1 MLTYVLNIKI
11 SVKMKSLITSFLVFL
26 SFIASAQNS
35 IEKDIEEFKEL
46 KVYDLIEVEMVK
58 ASENKVV
65 ITGENKEDVQVVN
78 KNGTLKIRMN
88 LEQIF
93 DGKQTKVTLYYM
105 HVDIIDANEG
115 ANIHSKGVIKQFEI
129 DLKTQEGAKIDAEID
144 VQYVN
149 IKSVSGGYIKAN
161 GRATNQNVSVLTG
174 GTYDGQTLETE
185 KTEVDIKAA
194 GEVYIKA
201 SKQLDIKIKAGGNVY
216 VYGKPESVNE
226 SKVFG
231 GRVTYMD

>member
-1 MLTYVLNIKI
+1 M
-11 SVKMKSLITSFLVFL
+11 SDMKRVITSLVFL
-26 SFIASAQNS
+26 ISVVASAQDV
-35 IEKDIEEFKEL
+35 IEKSVEAFTEL

-58 ASENKVV
+58 ASENKIT
-65 ITGENKEDVQVVN
+65 ITGKNKDDLQVVN

-93 DGKQTKVTLYYM
+93 DGKQTKVTLYYT

-115 ANIHSKGVIKQFEI
+115 ANIHSKDVIKQFEI
-129 DLKTQEGAKIDAEID
+129 DLRAQEGAKIDAHID
-144 VQYVN
+144 VDYVN
-149 IKSVSGGYIKAN
+149 IKSVSGGYIEAV
-161 GRATNQNVSVLTG
+161 GRATNQDISVLTG
-174 GTYDGQTLETE
+174 GTCDAQTLETE

-194 GEVYIKA
+194 GEVHIKA

-226 SKVFG
+226 SRVFG